1 MTEVFSPSTIR
12 REVERMLAIGP
23 RNLVHFTRLPLLVE
37 CSTVTCHTL
46 QSMDHLASRRMGL
59 MLEVDIFGKI
69 DTLER
74 NDVLIFWAIRVP

>member
-12 REVERMLAIGP
+12 REVWRMLAIGP
-23 RNLVHFTRLPLLVE
+23 RNLVHFTRLPPTAGF
-37 CSTVTCHTL
+37 STVTCHSL

-59 MLEVDIFGKI
+59 TLEEDIFGKI